1 MLGRIIKSK
10 GRFYCIARGK
20 TLTVEI
26 DNADKL
32 TNGDLVQI
40 EDKLTNNSSTI
51 KRSEIKILKQIPP
64 KAKFITINESTPLIK
79 RLENRILDLRRPIN
93 QSRFIVRSEINRIL
107 QNLFQTSG
115 YISVNTPLIVG
126 SVLEGRV
133 KTFDIDF
140 FGKEASLTMTKLVHL
155 RYLICSDFG
164 KVFDLSPVF
173 VGGQH
178 KTSSHVAEY
187 YTFDWASSETTD
199 FNKHLGFVNEIVSK
213 MLLMLSKSA
222 FDIEFGLDIGTLSKQ
237 IKKMKVVPYY
247 ELMDRYVNANPKDEE
262 VLEQFHLS
270 GKVIDYAHKKYGQ
283 YIWIT
288 EFPESFKQFYCDT
301 KESGDKTVVQA
312 SELWWNGIKVASV
325 SFSNSDYEKSLDRI
339 KFLGLNPKNFET
351 YLNSI
356 QLGSSEAYLGS
367 LYIERLMMVL
377 LKIDNMKETLMFPRA
392 AQGTLLDP

>member
-1 MLGRIIKSK
+1 VLGRITKHK
-10 GRFYCIARGK
+10 GRFYCITRGK
-20 TLTVEI
+20 TFTVEV

-40 EDKLTNNSSTI
+40 KDKLINKSSTI
-51 KRSEIKILKQIPP
+51 KRSKIKVLKQIPP
-64 KAKFITINESTPLIK
+64 KTKFITINESTPLIK
-79 RLENRILDLRRPIN
+79 RLENRILDLRRQTN

-107 QNLFQTSG
+107 QNLFHTSG
-115 YISVNTPLIVG
+115 YTGVNTSLIVG

-187 YTFDWASSETTD
+187 YTFDWASSETIN
-199 FNKHLGFVNEIVSK
+199 FNKHLEFVNEIVSK
-213 MLLMLSKSA
+213 MLLMLSKST
-222 FDIEFGLDIGTLSKQ
+222 FDIEVNLDIDTLSKQ
-237 IKKMKVVPYY
+237 IKKMRVVPYY
-247 ELMDRYVNANPKDEE
+247 ELMERYVKANPKDEE
-262 VLEQFHLS
+262 VLEQLHLP
-270 GKVIDYAHKKYGQ
+270 GKVIDYAHKTYGQ
-283 YIWIT
+283 YFWLT
-288 EFPESFKQFYCDT
+288 EFPENFKQFYCDT
-301 KESGDKTVVQA
+301 LEREGKKVVRA
-312 SELWWNGIKVASV
+312 SELWWNGVKVASV
-325 SFSNSDYEKSLDRI
+325 SFSNSNYEKTLGRI
-339 KFLGLNPKNFET
+339 KLLELNPENFKT

-367 LYIERLMMVL
+367 LYIERLMMVF
-377 LKIDNMKETLMFPRA
+377 LKIENMKETLMFPRA
-392 AQGTLLDP
+392 AQGTVLDP

>member
-1 MLGRIIKSK
+1 MLGRIIKNK
-10 GRFYCIARGK
+10 GRFYCTARGK
-20 TLTVEI
+20 TLTVEV

-40 EDKLTNNSSTI
+40 KDKLFNKSSTI
-51 KRSEIKILKQIPP
+51 KRSEIKVLKQIPP
-64 KAKFITINESTPLIK
+64 KAKFITVNESTPLIK
-79 RLENRILDLRRPIN
+79 RLKNRVLDLRRQTN

-107 QNLFQTSG
+107 QNLFHTSG
-115 YISVNTPLIVG
+115 YTSVNTPLIVG

-178 KTSSHVAEY
+178 KTTSHVAEY
-187 YTFDWASSETTD
+187 YTFDWASSEIID
-199 FNKHLGFVNEIVSK
+199 FNKHLRFVDEIISK
-213 MLLMLSKSA
+213 MLLMLSKSV
-222 FDIEFGLDIGTLSKQ
+222 FDIEVDLDTDTLFKQ
-237 IKKMKVVPYY
+237 AKKMKVVPYY
-247 ELMDRYVNANPKDEE
+247 ELMNRYAKANPKNEE
-262 VLEQFHLS
+262 ALEQFHLP
-270 GKVIDYAHKKYGQ
+270 GKVIDFAHKTYSQ

-301 KESGDKTVVQA
+301 KKSGDKTVVQA

-377 LKIDNMKETLMFPRA
+377 LKIENMKETLMFPRA
-392 AQGTLLDP
+392 AQGTVLDP